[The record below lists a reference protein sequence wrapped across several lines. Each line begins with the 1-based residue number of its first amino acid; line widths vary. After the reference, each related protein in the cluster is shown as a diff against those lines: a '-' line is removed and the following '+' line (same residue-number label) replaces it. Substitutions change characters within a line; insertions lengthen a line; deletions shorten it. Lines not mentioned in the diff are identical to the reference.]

1 MYGRSICSIFAI
13 TALAVALLPGAAVA
27 QQKSLKDQ
35 LVGSWAVTSWQQTY
49 PDGRQDQ
56 AFGTNPG
63 GIHIFEANGRFA
75 VIFMRPDLPK
85 IASNDRV
92 KPTADEAMAIAK
104 GVIAYY
110 GTYTVNE
117 ADKSVA
123 LNLEATTYTNQMATP
138 SQKRIVTSVSADE
151 LKYQNPTSTSGG
163 KIEVA
168 FKRIK

>member
-1 MYGRSICSIFAI
+1 MDRRVIVSLSAAAAFAF
-13 TALAVALLPGAAVA
+13 ALLPGSAVS

-49 PDGRQDQ
+49 PDGRKDQ
-56 AFGTNPG
+56 AFGANPK
-63 GIHIFEANGRFA
+63 GINTFEANGRFS

-104 GVIAYY
+104 GAIAYY

-117 ADKSVA
+117 ADKSLS
-123 LNLEATTYTNQMATP
+123 LNLEATTYSNQMSLA
-138 SQKRIVTSVSADE
+138 SQKRIVTTISADE

-168 FKRIK
+168 LKRVK